1 MTMMIWRTATSA
13 AFWNRACLLSMT
25 PSTLHR
31 RMFRSLRQ
39 PPNLHACSRSSSCPV
54 PKNNQTCC
62 RMTKRHQNRLTALW
76 PMWYR
81 RVPSLRGHM
90 ASQRASGHQ
99 LQPRRHHAQRR
110 RASVASAVDHEQRA
124 PRCRFKASKLR
135 KAGETVDSESYM
147 VDTGSKAPTATDTV
161 LQLFSIDTH
170 SLSRVYCSVFSCRKL
185 SDLQMGLTNKCYGF
199 KTIRRILLVDDNL
212 PETFARRTTNT
223 PVLIHGATSHTLI
236 CDQRNSTTCWWRVT
250 TVVPVFYTLS

>member
-1 MTMMIWRTATSA
+1 MMTMMIWRTATSA

-90 ASQRASGHQ
+90 GSQRASGHQ

-124 PRCRFKASKLR
+124 PRCRAEVPKTRNLQPCRRVATYVVLTAAAS
-135 KAGETVDSESYM
+135 AT
-147 VDTGSKAPTATDTV
+147 TTA
-161 LQLFSIDTH
+161 
-170 SLSRVYCSVFSCRKL
+170 
-185 SDLQMGLTNKCYGF
+185 
-199 KTIRRILLVDDNL
+199 
-212 PETFARRTTNT
+212 
-223 PVLIHGATSHTLI
+223 
-236 CDQRNSTTCWWRVT
+236 
-250 TVVPVFYTLS
+250 